1 MICKTSSH
9 ALPDLYEASI
19 AELQDGLVKGSFSSV
34 QLVKVSSSFGGCLTK
49 PLLELSQAYLRR
61 IAEVNLEGPALHAI
75 IETNL
80 QALSQAAALDDER
93 KVKGS
98 RGPLHGIPLLLK
110 DNIATLHEEG
120 EIRCITLLRCQ

>member
-1 MICKTSSH
+1 MICKSSGR

-19 AELQDGLVKGSFSSV
+19 AELQDGLVEGNFSSV
-34 QLVKVSSSFGGCLTK
+34 QLVKVSCCFSRCLIQ
-49 PLLELSQAYLRR
+49 PLLDLLQAYLRR
-61 IAEVNLEGPALHAI
+61 ILEVNLEGPALHAI
-75 IETNL
+75 IETNPK
-80 QALSQAAALDDER
+80 ALSQAAALDDER

-120 EIRCITLLRCQ
+120 ELSCVTYL

>member
-1 MICKTSSH
+1 MIFKTSGR

-19 AELQDGLVKGSFSSV
+19 IELQQGLVEGYFSSV
-34 QLVKVSSSFGGCLTK
+34 QLVKVSCCFSGCIIQ

-80 QALSQAAALDDER
+80 KALSQAAALDDER
-93 KVKGS
+93 KVKGI

-120 EIRCITLLRCQ
+120 EMSCITYL